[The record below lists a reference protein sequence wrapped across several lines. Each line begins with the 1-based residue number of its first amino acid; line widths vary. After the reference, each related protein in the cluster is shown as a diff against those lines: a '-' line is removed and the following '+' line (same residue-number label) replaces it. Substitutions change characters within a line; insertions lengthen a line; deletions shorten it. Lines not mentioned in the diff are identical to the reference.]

1 MQTTSENSAQETKTV
16 YLKVSDAGKLR
27 RIQVE
32 WHVLVQKSNLFKQMN
47 EECTI
52 ENDQEIT
59 LKLERPEIF
68 MHLLDFILFGKYN
81 DRIFRPECL
90 TEYINDVIYLQ
101 INQLEEFFL
110 SYLYATVSKLNGDRL
125 VTFSQPVPNVD
136 FMKHLLLERT
146 QITEKEISLQLY
158 NYQLF
163 RLVADWA
170 QVGNIDSEA
179 VKQLVENCL
188 DSSLL
193 SVDNLVDLSNR
204 YPQQFDQMFPSS
216 SAILVNL
223 YYKVK
228 CKKCQ
233 KMIPRCAVNTDTC
246 YVKQTYYQ
254 SRLVNDKKQKVCRE
268 YYEFKQTHE
277 IEEKPVFVKQE

>member
-1 MQTTSENSAQETKTV
+1 MPSQPV
-16 YLKVSDAGKLR
+16 PVD
-27 RIQVE
+27 
-32 WHVLVQKSNLFKQMN
+32 
-47 EECTI
+47 
-52 ENDQEIT
+52 
-59 LKLERPEIF
+59 
-68 MHLLDFILFGKYN
+68 
-81 DRIFRPECL
+81 

-110 SYLYATVSKLNGDRL
+110 SYLYTTVSNLNGDRF

-136 FMKHLLLERT
+136 FMKHLLLERKRKRKRNFFF
-146 QITEKEISLQLY
+146 ISEKEISLQLY

-246 YVKQTYYQ
+246 YVKKAYCK
-254 SRLVNDKKQKVCRE
+254 SRLVNGKKQKVCMQ

-277 IEEKPVFVKQE
+277 IEEKTAFVKQE